1 VSAFKVLSIS
11 ESAGTMV
18 VDWGNVTLNHYIPPA
33 ILAHPDIENSA
44 LVEII
49 ESMRPAV
56 QPAVEVP
63 AALQALVESKG
74 DVEDER
80 LWRDLELFKWIAI
93 RDRHRDQ
100 LELGVVTTLT
110 PAQYTDALAYI
121 QELREWPQSADFPI
135 KEKRPV
141 IPASLG

>member
-1 VSAFKVLSIS
+1 
-11 ESAGTMV
+11 
-18 VDWGNVTLNHYIPPA
+18 
-33 ILAHPDIENSA
+33 
-44 LVEII
+44 
-49 ESMRPAV
+49 MRPTV
-56 QPAVEVP
+56 QPAAEVP

-74 DVEDER
+74 GVEDER

-110 PAQYTDALAYI
+110 PMRYTDVLAYI